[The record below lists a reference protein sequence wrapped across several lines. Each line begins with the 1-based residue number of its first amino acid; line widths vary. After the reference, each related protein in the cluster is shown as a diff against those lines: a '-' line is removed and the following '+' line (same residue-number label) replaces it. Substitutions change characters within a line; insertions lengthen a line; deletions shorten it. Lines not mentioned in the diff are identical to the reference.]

1 MSEDGNHRHLEMSFM
16 KHSSTTLM
24 NGLGGSAKAAAK
36 DSGMYAG
43 SAVNEPQRRVNNLMP
58 HVSIKY

>member
-1 MSEDGNHRHLEMSFM
+1 
-16 KHSSTTLM
+16 M